1 MRENCPV
8 CGSNGKKH
16 RYGKS
21 PKGVQKWRC
30 QDCMHVYYE
39 KVRYDDEF
47 KTQALRVYF
56 EGNSGRAVGRAMQ
69 ISKNTIWNWM
79 KQYTAKVEQQAE
91 GNVEIAELDELYT
104 YIKKRQIGSI

>member
-1 MRENCPV
+1 MREKCPK

-30 QDCMHVYYE
+30 QDCMSVFYE

-47 KTQALRVYF
+47 KMQAMRVYF
-56 EGNSGRAVGRAMQ
+56 EGNSGRAVGRVMR
-69 ISKNTIWNWM
+69 ISKNTIWRWM
-79 KQYTAKVEQQAE
+79 AKYAE
-91 GNVEIAELDELYT
+91 NIGENTDDDVEISELDELYT
-104 YIKKRQIGSI
+104 YIKKRNNKPF